1 MREFICISTFLPCRF
16 GSSAVKMELKE
27 MSGRME
33 GAKKHLQLAAQTKSC
48 KHVGGM
54 GTHLPGAAATER
66 LQKHRDGY

>member
-1 MREFICISTFLPCRF
+1 MRELSVFLPCSF

-54 GTHLPGAAATER
+54 GIHLPGAAATER